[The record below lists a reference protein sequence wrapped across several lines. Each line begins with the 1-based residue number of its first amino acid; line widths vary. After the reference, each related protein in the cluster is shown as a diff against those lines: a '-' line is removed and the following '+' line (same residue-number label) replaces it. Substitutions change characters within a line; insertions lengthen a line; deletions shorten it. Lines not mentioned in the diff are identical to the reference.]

1 MLVTQGVIVFFFFC
15 LHCNFLRPD
24 SKDAISNETCTGAL
38 FFSTIHIHLLIHAH
52 CISICF
58 PPITSITQSQSLCEH
73 IFHLSLFSLSFI
85 NLNISTPDDWFWT
98 NTQQPRRRRACSV
111 MCGVHFFLLA
121 FKVFLKIAL
130 SSTSPALSPAL
141 PPSLSRSRYS

>member
-1 MLVTQGVIVFFFFC
+1 MLFLWKKNDSRYESLELRLGTDYACNSRYYCIFFCCCFFC

-121 FKVFLKIAL
+121 F
-130 SSTSPALSPAL
+130 
-141 PPSLSRSRYS
+141 